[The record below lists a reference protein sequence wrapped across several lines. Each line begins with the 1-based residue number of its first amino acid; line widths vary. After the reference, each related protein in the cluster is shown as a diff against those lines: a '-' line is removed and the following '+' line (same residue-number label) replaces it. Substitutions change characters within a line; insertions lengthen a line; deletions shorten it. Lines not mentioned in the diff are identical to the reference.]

1 MHQVSPEQLVP
12 FPCKI
17 RGLCASCG
25 AKRMA
30 QQSAHLV
37 DRVFPDVTLRQWV
50 LSVPF
55 ALRPMVSLD
64 RELQSR
70 CLQIFVEEIFQVY
83 RGRPSDEV
91 GAVSVIQRFGSA
103 LNLHAHFH
111 VLAMDGR
118 WREDACGAL
127 CFQDFPLKSSDIES
141 VSERVADRTMALLRR
156 WGRIEDEHLEWM
168 DAPNWPS
175 PVAEGESGWLVGE
188 HQPLV
193 APSSAAPVGT
203 SESPYVAQTH
213 GFSVHAGVSM
223 DGFDVRGRERLCRYA
238 TRPPYADAQ
247 LTETRDGRI
256 AYKLAKPKKTGETHV
271 FFTPNQLVRRLTS
284 QIPPLGQNLLRYH
297 GVLGP
302 AARRRKEVVRSVPP
316 PRSHRQDGDPEGLTE
331 KASTWV
337 TLLQRV
343 YEIDVLACPDCG
355 GRLRI
360 VSAIEDPSVIRKILT
375 HLGLAPSSAPE
386 PSSEVVI
393 VYEAGA
399 G

>member
-1 MHQVSPEQLVP
+1 M
-12 FPCKI
+12 
-17 RGLCASCG
+17 
-25 AKRMA
+25 
-30 QQSAHLV
+30 
-37 DRVFPDVTLRQWV
+37 

-55 ALRPMVSLD
+55 ALRPMLSLD

-213 GFSVHAGVSM
+213 GFSVHAGVPEPSPPA
-223 DGFDVRGRERLCRYA
+223 GALSGARRPRAPSQPLIRA
-238 TRPPYADAQ
+238 TGSQ
-247 LTETRDGRI
+247 LSGETRHMTETR
-256 AYKLAKPKKTGETHV
+256 
-271 FFTPNQLVRRLTS
+271 VR
-284 QIPPLGQNLLRYH
+284 
-297 GVLGP
+297 
-302 AARRRKEVVRSVPP
+302 E
-316 PRSHRQDGDPEGLTE
+316 PE
-331 KASTWV
+331 
-337 TLLQRV
+337 
-343 YEIDVLACPDCG
+343 
-355 GRLRI
+355 
-360 VSAIEDPSVIRKILT
+360 
-375 HLGLAPSSAPE
+375 
-386 PSSEVVI
+386 
-393 VYEAGA
+393 
-399 G
+399 